1 MVLYYREVI
10 FMAYFLKKTN
20 NKKGTYLQI
29 YSSFYDPERG
39 HTAHKSYKPIGY
51 VHELQANGIDDP
63 IAFYKEEVIRLNQ
76 EAKAEKTAKKTKQI
90 SEDSPEKL
98 IGYFPL
104 KNINDKLSAKKYI
117 DLMQTATDFRFN
129 VFDMISALVYARLV
143 HPCSKS
149 KTYDEV
155 IPKLFDSYDFSLN
168 QLYAGLEYIGCE
180 YEKIIEIYNHQIQQ
194 MYQFDTSHTYFDC
207 TNFYFEIDKEDD
219 FRKKGP
225 SKENRKEPIVG
236 LGLLLDANQI
246 PIGMK
251 LFPGNQSEKPVIRN
265 IIDDLKKRNSVSGR
279 TIQIADK
286 GLNCAENIYH
296 ALKNGDGYI
305 FSKSVKQ
312 LPETEKTWVLLKN
325 DYRDIKN
332 ANGDVL
338 YRIKECIDEFEY
350 KFKDAVSG
358 KEKKFKIT
366 EKRIVTYN
374 PQLAKKQIYEINKEV
389 EKARLLKASQAKR
402 SEYGDSAK
410 YVLFTTTD
418 KKGNETDGK
427 IKVTINEE
435 LIKRSLE
442 LAGYNLLVTSELSM
456 DDNTVYD
463 AYHNLWRIEESFR
476 IMKSQLDA
484 RPVYLQKEDTIIG
497 HFLICYLAVLLT
509 RLLQFRVLKNNYCSE
524 DLFEFIHDFRVA
536 KISDRKYINLTRSSS
551 FIKEFATIC
560 NLPLTSYFLSEGE
573 IKKMLSHRF

>member
-1 MVLYYREVI
+1 
-10 FMAYFLKKTN
+10 MAYFLKKTN

-39 HTAHKSYKPIGY
+39 HTAHKSFKPIGY
-51 VHELQANGIDDP
+51 VHELQAKGIDDP
-63 IAFYKEEVIRLNQ
+63 ISFYKEEVNKLNQ
-76 EAKAEKTAKKTKQI
+76 EFKAAKNAKKAKQI
-90 SEDSPEKL
+90 SDDSPEKL
-98 IGYFPL
+98 MGYFPV
-104 KNINDKLSAKKYI
+104 KNINDKLSVKKYI

-143 HPCSKS
+143 HPCSKA

-155 IPKLFDSYDFSLN
+155 IPKLFESYDFSLN
-168 QLYAGLEYIGCE
+168 QLYDGLEYIGCE

-194 MYQFDTSHTYFDC
+194 MYKFDTSHTYFDC

-219 FRKKGP
+219 FRRKGP

-251 LFPGNQSEKPVIRN
+251 LFSGNESEKPVIRN
-265 IIDDLKKRNSVSGR
+265 IIDELKSRNSVSGR

-286 GLNCAENIYH
+286 GLNCAENIFH
-296 ALKNGDGYI
+296 AVKNGDGYI

-312 LPETEKTWVLLKN
+312 LPEIEKTWVLLPN
-325 DYRDIKN
+325 DYRDVKN
-332 ANGDVL
+332 ADGDVL
-338 YRIKECIDEFEY
+338 FRIKECVDDFEY
-350 KFKDAVSG
+350 KIKDTSTG
-358 KEKKFKIT
+358 RYRKFKLT

-374 PQLAKKQIYEINKEV
+374 PKLAKKQIYEINKEI
-389 EKARLLKASQAKR
+389 EKAKTLKASQAKK
-402 SEYGDSAK
+402 SEYGDCAK
-410 YVLFTTTD
+410 YVIFTPAD
-418 KKGNETDGK
+418 KKGNNTDGK
-427 IKVTINEE
+427 IKVTMNEE
-435 LIKRSLE
+435 LIKKSRE
-442 LAGYNLLVTSELSM
+442 LAGYNMLVTSEISM
-456 DDNTVYD
+456 TDKDIYD

-484 RPVYLQKEDTIIG
+484 RPVFLQKKDTITG

-509 RLLQFRVLKNNYCSE
+509 RLLQFNVLKNNYCTE
-524 DLFEFIHDFRVA
+524 DLFEFIRDFRVA
-536 KISDRKYINLTRSSS
+536 KISDRKYINLTRGST
-551 FIKEFATIC
+551 FIKELAKLT
-560 NLPLTSYFLSEGE
+560 NLPLTSYFLSNGE

>member
-1 MVLYYREVI
+1 
-10 FMAYFLKKTN
+10 MAYFLKKTN

-39 HTAHKSYKPIGY
+39 HTAHKSYKAIGY
-51 VHELQANGIDDP
+51 VHELQATGIDDP
-63 IAFYKEEVIRLNQ
+63 VSFYKEEVIRLNQ
-76 EAKAEKTAKKTKQI
+76 EVKAEKNVKKAKQI
-90 SEDSPEKL
+90 SDDSPEKL
-98 IGYFPL
+98 IGYFPM
-104 KNINDKLSAKKYI
+104 KNINDKLSVKKYI

-168 QLYAGLEYIGCE
+168 QLYDGLEYIGCE

-194 MYQFDTSHTYFDC
+194 MYKFDTSHTYFDC

-225 SKENRKEPIVG
+225 SKENKKEPIVG

-251 LFPGNQSEKPVIRN
+251 LFPGNQSEKPIIRN

-312 LPETEKTWVLLKN
+312 LPETEKTWVLLDN
-325 DYRDIKN
+325 DYRDIRN

-350 KFKDAVSG
+350 KFKDADSG

-374 PQLAKKQIYEINKEV
+374 PKLAKKQIYEINKEV
-389 EKARLLKASQAKR
+389 EKARLLKASQAKK

-435 LIKRSLE
+435 LIRKSLE

-456 DDNTVYD
+456 SDNAVYD

-509 RLLQFRVLKNNYCSE
+509 RLLQFKVLKNNYCSE
-524 DLFEFIHDFRVA
+524 ELFEFVHDFRVA
-536 KISDRKYINLTRSSS
+536 KISDRKYINLTRGSS
-551 FIKEFATIC
+551 FIKEFAAIC
-560 NLPLTSYFLSEGE
+560 NLPLTSYFLSDGE